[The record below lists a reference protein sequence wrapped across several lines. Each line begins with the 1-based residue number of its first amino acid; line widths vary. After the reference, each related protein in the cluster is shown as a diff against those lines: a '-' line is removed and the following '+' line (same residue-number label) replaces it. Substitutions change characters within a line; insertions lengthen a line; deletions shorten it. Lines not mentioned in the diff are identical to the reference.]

1 MIAAEWR
8 QPREALFHG
17 SVVSEVSRCP
27 PGQLVRP
34 LWVVAQRR
42 VAGGDDVRLAS
53 AIQPGERFGGLAV
66 KVQP

>member
-27 PGQLVRP
+27 PASSSGPSGSWPSGELP
-34 LWVVAQRR
+34 VVMTCA
-42 VAGGDDVRLAS
+42 
-53 AIQPGERFGGLAV
+53 
-66 KVQP
+66 